1 MIELSV
7 RTHERRVL
15 LDITSELGSA
25 IREHGG
31 EGSWLAYVPHTTA
44 GITINEGADPAV
56 ARDILMAWERLVPE
70 DLPYQHAEGN
80 SPAHVL
86 SCIAG
91 SSVVLPV
98 ERGDL
103 RLGTW
108 QSVFFCEFDGPRS
121 RKVWLWPL

>member
-1 MIELSV
+1 MIELPV

-15 LDITSELGSA
+15 LDITADVSAA

-31 EGSWLAYVPHTTA
+31 EGSWVAYVPHTTA

-56 ARDILMAWERLVPE
+56 ARDILMAWERLVPD

-91 SSVVLPV
+91 SSVALPV

-103 RLGTW
+103 KLGTW

>member
-7 RTHERRVL
+7 RTHERRIL
-15 LDITSELGSA
+15 LDITSEVSSA

-91 SSVVLPV
+91 SSVSLPV

-121 RKVWLWPL
+121 RKVWLWPI

>member
-1 MIELSV
+1 MIEISV

-15 LDITSELGSA
+15 LDITGEVSAA
-25 IREHGG
+25 IREDGG
-31 EGSWLAYVPHTTA
+31 EGSWVAYVPHTTA

-91 SSVVLPV
+91 SSVLLPV

>member
-1 MIELSV
+1 MIEIPV

-15 LDITSELGSA
+15 LDITGEVSAA
-25 IREHGG
+25 IREDGG
-31 EGSWLAYVPHTTA
+31 EGSWVAYVPHTTA

-56 ARDILMAWERLVPE
+56 ARDILMVWERLVPE
-70 DLPYQHAEGN
+70 DLPYQHTEGN

-98 ERGDL
+98 EHGDL
-103 RLGTW
+103 
-108 QSVFFCEFDGPRS
+108 
-121 RKVWLWPL
+121 

>member
-1 MIELSV
+1 MIELPV

-15 LDITSELGSA
+15 LDITAEVSAA

-56 ARDILMAWERLVPE
+56 ARDILMAWERLVPD

-98 ERGDL
+98 NGGDVK
-103 RLGTW
+103 LGTW

-121 RKVWLWPL
+121 RKVWLWPV

>member
-1 MIELSV
+1 
-7 RTHERRVL
+7 
-15 LDITSELGSA
+15 
-25 IREHGG
+25 
-31 EGSWLAYVPHTTA
+31 
-44 GITINEGADPAV
+44 V

-91 SSVVLPV
+91 SSVLLPV